1 MKKEPITLPVLSDTM
16 ETGHLARWLKA
27 VGDPVKKG
35 DVLAEVESD
44 KAMME
49 VEAFED
55 GYLAGPLAQA
65 GTDIPVRAVIGY
77 IVDSP
82 PDSTAPEPPPSHPE
96 PAPEQASEPAPELE
110 PAPKP
115 ATAPESPAPAA
126 PASQA
131 AVHRSAVS
139 HRDSRADA
147 TPYAR
152 GLASELD
159 VDLANVK
166 PGPDGVIRAAQVI
179 AAAMQGPSPD
189 LDAGPAWHY
198 KLLTPMHRAVAE
210 NMIAALS
217 TPTFRV
223 SSRLSI
229 DALHHAAKEAR
240 QSLSL
245 LLARALALSVHAHP
259 RFNEVYTPAALVV
272 RERVDVGIAVDVPGG
287 LVTPVI
293 RDAAGRPIAEL
304 AEDWRILKEKVKK
317 QRLAPEDY
325 SGATVYLSNL
335 GLFDV
340 VNSFEAIVPL
350 GAAAIL
356 AVGAAH
362 DGIASFT
369 LSCDHR
375 VVYGADA
382 ARFMQTLADLLA
394 TPGDWLK

>member
-82 PDSTAPEPPPSHPE
+82 PDSAASEPPPAHPEPVAEPAPAPEAAPRPADAPEPSA
-96 PAPEQASEPAPELE
+96 PA
-110 PAPKP
+110 
-115 ATAPESPAPAA
+115 SPAPRPSGHRAA
-126 PASQA
+126 PA
-131 AVHRSAVS
+131 
-139 HRDSRADA
+139 HRDSRAGVS
-147 TPYAR
+147 PYAR
-152 GLASELD
+152 GLANELD

-210 NMIAALS
+210 NMIATLS

-223 SSRLSI
+223 SSQLSI
-229 DALHHAAKEAR
+229 DTLHQAAKEAR

-245 LLARALALSVHAHP
+245 LLARALALSVHEHP

-293 RDAAGRPIAEL
+293 RDAAGRPVAEL
-304 AEDWRILKEKVKK
+304 AEDWRILKDKVNK
-317 QRLAPEDY
+317 QRLVPEDY

-340 VNSFEAIVPL
+340 VSSFEAIVPL

-362 DGIASFT
+362 GGIASFT

-382 ARFMQTLADLLA
+382 ARLMQTLADLLA
-394 TPGDWLK
+394 TPGDWL

>member
-1 MKKEPITLPVLSDTM
+1 VKKEPITLPVLSDTM
-16 ETGHLARWLKA
+16 ETGHLARWLKS

-55 GYLAGPLAQA
+55 GYLAGPLARA
-65 GTDIPVRAVIGY
+65 GSDIPVRTVIGY

-82 PDSTAPEPPPSHPE
+82 PDGA
-96 PAPEQASEPAPELE
+96 ASESPSATPEAVPA

-115 ATAPESPAPAA
+115 DAALTPATKSESPVSTTVPPTPQSTGHGKAPSR
-126 PASQA
+126 P
-131 AVHRSAVS
+131 
-139 HRDSRADA
+139 DSRVNV

-152 GLASELD
+152 GLANELD

-166 PGPDGVIRAAQVI
+166 PGSDGVIRAAQII

-210 NMIAALS
+210 NMVATLS

-223 SSRLSI
+223 SSQLSI
-229 DALHHAAKEAR
+229 DTLRHAAREAR
-240 QSLSL
+240 RSLSL
-245 LLARALALSVHAHP
+245 LLARALALSVREHP

-287 LVTPVI
+287 LLVTPVI
-293 RDAAGRPIAEL
+293 RDAAGRPITEL
-304 AEDWRILKEKVKK
+304 AEDWRILKEKLDK
-317 QRLAPEDY
+317 QRLVPEDY
-325 SGATVYLSNL
+325 TGATVYLSNL

-340 VNSFEAIVPL
+340 VSDFDAIVPL

-362 DGIASFT
+362 EGLARFT

-382 ARFMQTLADLLA
+382 ARFMQTFAGLLMN
-394 TPGDWLK
+394 PGDWLE